1 MLIFDQSC
9 FFYCV
14 YIIQIAITA
23 QLFNMYT

>member
-1 MLIFDQSC
+1 LIKVV